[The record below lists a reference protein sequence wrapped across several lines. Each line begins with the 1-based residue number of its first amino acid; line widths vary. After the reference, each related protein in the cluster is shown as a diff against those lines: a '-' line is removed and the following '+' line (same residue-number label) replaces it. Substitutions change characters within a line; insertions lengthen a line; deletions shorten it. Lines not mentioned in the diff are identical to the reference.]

1 LITLIDT
8 QGADPGLESEEQGI
22 GNAIATTLSMMVEAP
37 IPIVSAIIGEGGSE
51 GALALG
57 LSDRILVQQYAV
69 YSPISLNHNL
79 GGSYHDHRLD
89 REAAEALMLTARDC
103 LELGI
108 ADVVVP
114 EPEGGAHLNPKEAAN
129 SLKIVILQQL
139 AELTKLSPGKL
150 LKRRYQKFRRMGE
163 GSSFSQ
169 EAMNREVDLLIS
181 ISDSS
186 GRTGRSQRGSTTEDG
201 VQEGAAAEAE
211 AAASD

>member
-1 LITLIDT
+1 
-8 QGADPGLESEEQGI
+8 
-22 GNAIATTLSMMVEAP
+22 
-37 IPIVSAIIGEGGSE
+37 
-51 GALALG
+51 
-57 LSDRILVQQYAV
+57 
-69 YSPISLNHNL
+69 
-79 GGSYHDHRLD
+79 
-89 REAAEALMLTARDC
+89 MLTARDC

-186 GRTGRSQRGSTTEDG
+186 GRTGRNGRSQRGSTTEDG

-211 AAASD
+211 TAASD